1 MGMAVRT
8 QCLAPLH
15 LMCEPG
21 ARAASA
27 LTSTLARLQVD
38 GEIFYLD
45 GEISHPLW
53 NTTTTEVAGL
63 GGLLGGLGLAY
74 YGVELLG

>member
-38 GEIFYLD
+38 GEIFYLNS
-45 GEISHPLW
+45 SHPLW

-63 GGLLGGLGLAY
+63 GGLLGGLGLAD